1 MHTHGFYDVVKD
13 ICRNIKNKKSVIVPV
28 MRVYQQLLEKCHASE
43 WRMLINEVANSYED
57 ENIKQKID
65 NEQIVEGKDKI
76 IGNLKRE
83 ILDLQAKL
91 NEKQKEIFSEKEAFT
106 RLHETYMIL

>member
-1 MHTHGFYDVVKD
+1 
-13 ICRNIKNKKSVIVPV
+13 

-57 ENIKQKID
+57 ENSKQKTE
-65 NEQIVEGKDKI
+65 NELIVEGKDKI

-83 ILDLQAKL
+83 ILELQAQL
-91 NEKQKEIFSEKEAFT
+91 NEKNKEIFSEKEAFT

>member
-1 MHTHGFYDVVKD
+1 MIKE
-13 ICRNIKNKKSVIVPV
+13 ICRNIKNKKSIVVPV

-57 ENIKQKID
+57 ENSKQKIE
-65 NEQIVEGKDKI
+65 NELIVEGKDKI

-83 ILDLQAKL
+83 ILELQAQL
-91 NEKQKEIFSEKEAFT
+91 NEKNKEIFSEKEAFT